1 MRFRP
6 RPALLLA
13 LLILLASTFFYFG
26 VFIPGLRP
34 GLAAKNFTGGYR
46 FGNDFYPIW
55 VAGGELLHGR
65 DPYAPNLT
73 PRIETG
79 LYGRAL
85 DRRNT
90 ADAQINYRAF
100 SYPIFT
106 IFLFAPLMIIPFHA
120 VQVLLAIVLSG
131 SVVLSVLLWIRVL
144 GADLTPQGRAVA
156 AMLALAAYPVLEGV
170 FAGQPGLISGAII
183 AGASAALVHE
193 QYALAGIL
201 LPWAA
206 IKPQLI
212 LPLGLWLMVWA
223 LSGWNRRKKFVF
235 GLVATGIL
243 ILLVSAWIAPQWIA
257 GWMRA
262 LREYLEISPPSLAHF
277 VLGRWAGWIVSAIL
291 AALSV
296 VVAWRAR
303 LEPAT
308 SSAFTLATVFLLAT
322 TVLTLPSSIAV
333 YDQVLLLPTVL
344 WLHTHRSLILRGST
358 VFRLLTLIAMAAVA
372 WQWIWSMGL
381 LLLRWIVPS
390 FTRPSGAL
398 LLPFRTESSAP
409 FAITAL
415 LCFVVFQQLR
425 SESIKAAQTS

>member
-6 RPALLLA
+6 RPALVLA
-13 LLILLASTFFYFG
+13 LVIWLASTLFYFE

-34 GLAAKNFTGGYR
+34 GLAAKNLTGGYR

-55 VAGGELLHGR
+55 VAGGELLNRR
-65 DPYAPNLT
+65 DPYARNLT

-85 DRRNT
+85 DRRIPS
-90 ADAQINYRAF
+90 DAQINYRAF

-106 IFLFAPLMIIPFHA
+106 IFLFAPLLIIPFHA
-120 VQVLLAIVLSG
+120 VQVLLAILLPCC
-131 SVVLSVLLWIRVL
+131 VVLTVLLWIRVL

-156 AMLALAAYPVLEGV
+156 VMLALAAYPVLEGV
-170 FAGQPGLISGAII
+170 FAGQPGLISSAII
-183 AGASAALVHE
+183 AGAIAAVLHE
-193 QYALAGIL
+193 RYALAGIL

-212 LPLGLWLMVWA
+212 LPLGLWLIVWA
-223 LSGWNRRKKFVF
+223 LSDWGRRRKFVF

-243 ILLVSAWIAPQWIA
+243 IILVATWIVPQWIE

-262 LREYLEISPPSLAHF
+262 LREYREISPPSLAQF
-277 VLGRWAGWIVSAIL
+277 VLGRWAGWIVSAVL

-296 VVAWRAR
+296 VLAWRAR

-308 SSAFTLATVFLLAT
+308 SSAFTLATVFLIAA

-333 YDQVLLLPTVL
+333 YDQVLLLPAVL
-344 WLHTHRSLILRGST
+344 WLHTQRSLILRGSL
-358 VFRLLTLIAMAAVA
+358 VFRVLTLIAMAAVA
-372 WQWIWSMGL
+372 WQWIWSIGL
-381 LLLRWIVPS
+381 LLLHWIVPS
-390 FTRPSGAL
+390 VTRTSGAL

-415 LCFVVFQQLR
+415 LCFVVFRQIQ
-425 SESIKAAQTS
+425 SESTRAVHTP

>member
-1 MRFRP
+1 MRYRP
-6 RPALLLA
+6 RPALVLA
-13 LLILLASTFFYFG
+13 LVIWLASTLFYFG

-34 GLAAKNFTGGYR
+34 GLAAKNLTGGYR

-55 VAGGELLHGR
+55 VAGGELLNRR

-85 DRRNT
+85 DRRIPS
-90 ADAQINYRAF
+90 DAHINYRAF

-106 IFLFAPLMIIPFHA
+106 IFLFAPLLIIPFHA
-120 VQVLLAIVLSG
+120 VQVLLAILLPC
-131 SVVLSVLLWIRVL
+131 SVVLTVLLWIRLL

-170 FAGQPGLISGAII
+170 FAGQPGLISSAII
-183 AGASAALVHE
+183 AGAIVALLHE

-212 LPLGLWLMVWA
+212 LPLGLWLIVWA
-223 LSGWNRRKKFVF
+223 LSDWGRRRKFVY

-243 ILLVSAWIAPQWIA
+243 ILLVSTWIAPQWIE
-257 GWMRA
+257 GWVRA
-262 LREYLEISPPSLAHF
+262 LREYGEISPPSLAQF
-277 VLGRWAGWIVSAIL
+277 VLGRWAGWIVSAVL

-296 VVAWRAR
+296 VLAWRAR

-308 SSAFTLATVFLLAT
+308 SSAFTLATVFLIAA

-333 YDQVLLLPTVL
+333 YDQVLLLPAVL
-344 WLHTHRSLILRGST
+344 WLHTHRSLILRGSI
-358 VFRLLTLIAMAAVA
+358 VFRLLALIAMAAVA
-372 WQWIWSMGL
+372 WQWIWSLGL
-381 LLLRWIVPS
+381 LLLQWVVPS
-390 FTRPSGAL
+390 VTRTSGAL

-415 LCFVVFQQLR
+415 LCFAVFRQIHG
-425 SESIKAAQTS
+425 ESIKAA